1 MALPMTDSLEQMR
14 RALAAL
20 LVLVASG
27 GGLSFPAQA
36 ETNAD
41 FDVTARIEPGCLID
55 GLAPGVNAGAIGT
68 LDFGED
74 SSLSTATHNATTTA
88 SQAIRLR
95 CTPGVSLMM
104 SIDGG
109 THLAS
114 GARHLQRG
122 GDIGSRVA
130 YRLCR
135 DAGCT
140 QPIPIAGTSGVTVTA
155 ANANDVRLP
164 VYATLT
170 LPGNRIPGVYADQL
184 TVTLSW

>member
-1 MALPMTDSLEQMR
+1 MTIALEHKR

-27 GGLSFPAQA
+27 GGLFSSARG
-36 ETNAD
+36 ETTAD
-41 FDVTARIEPGCLID
+41 FDVTAQIEPGCLVD
-55 GLAPGVNAGAIGT
+55 SLGAGGDAGTIGT
-68 LDFGED
+68 LDFGSD
-74 SSLSTATHNATTTA
+74 SSISTATHSATTTA

-109 THLAS
+109 AHFAS

-122 GDIGSRVA
+122 GDMASRLV
-130 YRLCR
+130 YNLCS
-135 DAGCT
+135 DAGCA
-140 QPIPIAGTSGVTVTA
+140 QPIAVGVANGVTVTA

-164 VYATLT
+164 VYGTLT
-170 LPGNRIPGVYADQL
+170 LPGGRMPGVYSDEL

>member
-1 MALPMTDSLEQMR
+1 MTDTLEQRR

-20 LVLVASG
+20 LVMVASG
-27 GGLSFPAQA
+27 GGLSFPARA
-36 ETNAD
+36 ETTAD
-41 FDVTARIEPGCLID
+41 FDVTARIEPGCLVD
-55 GLAPGVNAGAIGT
+55 GLGSAGNAGTIGT

-74 SSLSTATHNATTTA
+74 SSLSTATHNATTTG

-95 CTPGVSLMM
+95 CTPGVSLTM

-122 GDIGSRVA
+122 GDTGSRVA
-130 YRLCR
+130 YSLCR

-140 QPIPIAGTSGVTVTA
+140 QPIPVGGTSGVTVTA

-170 LPGNRIPGVYADQL
+170 LPGGRIPGVYSDRL